1 MFGWY
6 WNKTWVFKVQV
17 FRKLVEATEKYFGVL
32 VTHGSKGFGCSV
44 ESYST
49 IEGEDG
55 SGCSKG

>member
-1 MFGWY
+1 M
-6 WNKTWVFKVQV
+6 FKVQV

-55 SGCSKG
+55 SGCAKG